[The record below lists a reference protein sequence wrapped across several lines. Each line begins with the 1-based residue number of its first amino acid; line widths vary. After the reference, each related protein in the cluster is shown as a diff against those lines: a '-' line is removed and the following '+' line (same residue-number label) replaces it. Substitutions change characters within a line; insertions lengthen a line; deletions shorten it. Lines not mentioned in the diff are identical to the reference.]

1 MPRSCKQ
8 SGAAA
13 HIRVMGKHVL
23 LCDNQPLFR
32 GALTALLEAR
42 GFTIT
47 AAVAS
52 AAEALPHL
60 RNGSAPVL
68 AIIDVELPD
77 IPGVT
82 LIREATRERSPS
94 RFLVVSACTDP
105 RVMYE
110 ALHCG
115 AAGYLLKT
123 AQPAE
128 ILEAATAISRGGS
141 TLDPTATAALISEIR
156 RRGADT
162 DRPALTRREYEVLH
176 HLSEGRS
183 APEIANTLYL
193 AASTVRSHLN
203 SLYAKL
209 GVSDRAAAVA
219 QAMRLGLIE

>member
-1 MPRSCKQ
+1 MRCSCKQ
-8 SGAAA
+8 SALSG
-13 HIRVMGKHVL
+13 HILVMGKRVL

-32 GALTALLEAR
+32 GALSALLDAR
-42 GFTIT
+42 GFTVT
-47 AAVAS
+47 GAVAS

-60 RNGSAPVL
+60 RNGSAPDL

-77 IPGVT
+77 VPGVT
-82 LIREATRERSPS
+82 LIREAVRERSPA
-94 RFLVVSACTDP
+94 RFLVVSACSDP

-110 ALHCG
+110 ALHVG

-128 ILEAATAISRGGS
+128 IVEAAASISRGGS
-141 TLDPTATAALISEIR
+141 TLDPAATASLISEIR

-162 DRPALTRREYEVLH
+162 DRPALSRREYEVLN

-183 APEIANTLYL
+183 APEIASTLYL

-209 GVSDRAAAVA
+209 GVRDRAAAVA
-219 QAMRLGLIE
+219 QAMRLGLID